1 MLVAQTGACSV
12 EDPFDLERFLTAQA
26 PIYDQ
31 VRRELAAGAK
41 RSHWMWFI
49 FPQIAGL
56 GLSATSR
63 HFAITSLDEAR
74 AFLRHPVLGQ
84 RLVECTALVNRVD
97 DRSARQIFGSPDDM
111 KFHSCMTLFARA
123 AGHGAGHASDSGDKS
138 AHSPERVFNAALH
151 RYFEGEPD
159 PQTQARLT

>member
-1 MLVAQTGACSV
+1 MLA
-12 EDPFDLERFLTAQA
+12 DPFNLDRFLAAQA

-31 VRRELAAGAK
+31 VTRELSAGAK

-63 HFAITSLDEAR
+63 HFAIASLDEAR
-74 AFLRHPVLGQ
+74 AYLRHPVLGP
-84 RLVECTALVNRVD
+84 RLAECTALVNSTD
-97 DRSARQIFGSPDDM
+97 GRSAYRIFGSPDDM

-123 AGHGAGHASDSGDKS
+123 GALEGGSDSPFD
-138 AHSPERVFNAALH
+138 AALRH
-151 RYFEGEPD
+151 YFAGEPD
-159 PQTQARLT
+159 PQTQARLA